1 MKKFKILLVIAFL
14 LFTSTGVQS
23 NSNNNNKLIKE
34 ETQYTIP
41 EFIELNKAIQKQ
53 IELNNKLDSLT
64 KNYK

>member
-1 MKKFKILLVIAFL
+1 MSNFKILLVSAFL

-23 NSNNNNKLIKE
+23 NYNNDNKLIE
-34 ETQYTIP
+34 EEIEYTIP
-41 EFIELNKAIQKQ
+41 EFIELNNAIKKQ

>member
-23 NSNNNNKLIKE
+23 NSNNNNNLIKE

>member
-1 MKKFKILLVIAFL
+1 MKKFKILLVSTFL
-14 LFTSTGVQS
+14 LFTGTGVQS

-64 KNYK
+64 KNHK